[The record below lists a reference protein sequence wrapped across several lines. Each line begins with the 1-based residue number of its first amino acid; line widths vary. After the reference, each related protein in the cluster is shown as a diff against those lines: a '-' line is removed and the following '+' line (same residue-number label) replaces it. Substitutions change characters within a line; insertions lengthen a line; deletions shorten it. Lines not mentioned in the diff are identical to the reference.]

1 MNKVLFNKFNLIV
14 TGVVAMA
21 VVGVL
26 GIATQQK
33 PAEAAGALPN
43 YSCDVSVV
51 DGPANKALKVSAD
64 KKTVSATVIVSGS
77 MANCDRY
84 ATISVW
90 KSNTASGQ
98 PLNQQTFF
106 GKDTVKLVPGR
117 NTLTAQLPQ
126 CGYWQADLLGQ
137 KRPKSVFG
145 DANYQPYV
153 NDQTPYDI
161 LVNYKLGGEP
171 CTPPT
176 PNDVCPNI
184 DGMQT
189 QVPDGYVKDA
199 NGNCVITPTTPT
211 TPDGGGANSTTGQ
224 PEAIP
229 NTGAG
234 ALTAIASG
242 VTAFGSGVAHF
253 VIRRRKLV

>member
-26 GIATQQK
+26 GFATQQK
-33 PAEAAGALPN
+33 PAEAAT
-43 YSCDVSVV
+43 YSCDVAIV
-51 DGPANKALKVSAD
+51 DGPSNNGLKVSAD
-64 KKTVSATVIVSGS
+64 KKTISATLKVTGTN
-77 MANCDRY
+77 ANCDRY
-84 ATISVW
+84 ATIAVW
-90 KSNTASGQ
+90 KSGTKSGQ
-98 PLNQQTFF
+98 PLSQQVFYTHTT
-106 GKDTVKLVPGR
+106 KKLSVG
-117 NTLTAQLPQ
+117 THTITAQLPQ
-126 CGYWQADLLGQ
+126 CSYWQADLLGQ
-137 KRPKSVFG
+137 KRPKSVNG
-145 DANYQPYV
+145 DANYQWPQDALA
-153 NDQTPYDI
+153 NF
-161 LVNYKLGGEP
+161 KLGGEP
-171 CTPPT
+171 CAPPT

-189 QVPDGYVKDA
+189 QIPAGYVKDA
-199 NGNCVITPTTPT
+199 NGNCVIKPTTPT
-211 TPDGGGANSTTGQ
+211 TPGGGGANSTTGQ

-253 VIRRRKLV
+253 VTRRRKLV